1 MRMESLP
8 LTAGTENGR
17 EWSLLLVNILKREL
31 MERFIFTSFTL
42 HFPLT

>member
-1 MRMESLP
+1 MRTESLP

-31 MERFIFTSFTL
+31 MEKFIFMSFTL
-42 HFPLT
+42 NFPLS